1 MADLSTRL
9 TEQVAA
15 TFKSAIESGLESH
28 TLAVSEKMTA
38 VVDERLNV
46 ARSTHESLEALR
58 SEMSMV
64 NKSLTKEIEGDLTE
78 SKLPRHSIM
87 ADFK

>member
-1 MADLSTRL
+1 
-9 TEQVAA
+9 
-15 TFKSAIESGLESH
+15 
-28 TLAVSEKMTA
+28 
-38 VVDERLNV
+38 VDERLNV

-58 SEMSMV
+58 TEMAMV
-64 NKSLTKEIEGDLTE
+64 NKSLTKEIEGDLTA